1 MLQGVRCRCQSV
13 RNSCSCIALCMPATR
28 AISYT
33 VLMAWDTDRYL
44 VKICFLLCKCSSSS
58 TQFWYSYGLMCQRFQ
73 FETGYKYGIQ
83 KRWNGCVFS
92 NRTMQTFA
100 YKYLFLQY
108 DCSRQSQLFFFFAT
122 TAAPCTGQPLQ
133 RLMDSYFKEMRWHI
147 CQVNILAQLN
157 LWCYEITWGPLK
169 LALLSLEIN
178 PALTFANKRSVFSL
192 NPFFLQLPQKI
203 KSDSYSQGNPIL
215 QSLHICR
222 CISMLQTHKLHQNA
236 WCDKSQCTHIR
247 GNIIQKSWLA
257 Q

>member
-1 MLQGVRCRCQSV
+1 MVWCANVFNLRQ
-13 RNSCSCIALCMPATR
+13 ATNTAYR
-28 AISYT
+28 KDGM
-33 VLMAWDTDRYL
+33 V
-44 VKICFLLCKCSSSS
+44 VCFQTELCKPLH
-58 TQFWYSYGLMCQRFQ
+58 TNTFF
-73 FETGYKYGIQ
+73 
-83 KRWNGCVFS
+83 FS
-92 NRTMQTFA
+92 MIVPVNR
-100 YKYLFLQY
+100 
-108 DCSRQSQLFFFFAT
+108 SFFFFAT